1 MMDMDVLFLN
11 DLAQMPERGSE
22 QAAGWDLHAAIERPV
37 GIPPHM
43 TVKIGT
49 GLAMAIPEGTFGAL
63 FPRSGIASREGL
75 RPANCVGVIDSDYRG
90 EIIAAIHNDS
100 NEYRTIIPGE
110 RIVQLVI
117 LPYVPVNFNKV
128 DTLSTTERGTGGFGS
143 TGM

>member
-1 MMDMDVLFLN
+1 MNIRLLN
-11 DLAQMPERGSE
+11 DLAQMPVRGSE
-22 QAAGWDLHAAIERPV
+22 QAAGWDLHAAIEDKV
-37 GIPPHM
+37 IIPPHC

-49 GLAMAIPEGTFGAL
+49 GLAMAIPDGTFGAL

-110 RIVQLVI
+110 RIVQLI
-117 LPYVPVNFNKV
+117 IMPYINIDSFDVV
-128 DTLSTTERGTGGFGS
+128 DNLNTTERGTGGFGS
-143 TGM
+143 TGL